1 MPDFSAPDFSFEQA
15 ARDQGARLIAG
26 IDEAGR
32 GPLAGPV
39 VAAAVI
45 LPDDWAR
52 LDWVK
57 TLNDSKKLSATHR
70 DDLFPAIMTGCL
82 VGVGMADPAEID
94 QINIL
99 AATMKAMERAVM
111 ALPQQSDW
119 CLIDGN
125 RRPGGLENSQ
135 AIVKGDSKSL
145 SIAAAS
151 IIAKVTRD
159 RIMQALDDDFPAY
172 GWAKNAGYPT
182 PGHRAALRQYGITP
196 HHRKSFAPVRDCL
209 PQQEN

>member
-1 MPDFSAPDFSFEQA
+1 MPDFSFEQA
-15 ARDQGARLIAG
+15 IRDRGARLIAG

-57 TLNDSKKLSATHR
+57 TLNDSKKLSAARR

-94 QINIL
+94 RINIL

-111 ALPQQSDW
+111 ALPQQPDW

-125 RRPGGLENSQ
+125 YRPGGLENSQ
-135 AIVKGDSKSL
+135 AIVKGDGKSL

-159 RIMQALDDDFPAY
+159 RIMQALDNDFPAY

-182 PGHRAALRQYGITP
+182 PSHRAALRQYGITP
-196 HHRKSFAPVRDCL
+196 HHRKSFSPVRDCL